1 MSQISTGINAYFSAF
16 GFIRKHK
23 LWAYVFVPGLINLL
37 ILLGVFLFA
46 WEFSGWA
53 VEELVS
59 YFGYGD
65 VIDGSW
71 WVLASTWIVTFII
84 RSLLLVSYFAIYK
97 NLILIIM
104 SPIMAFLTEKCLEKM
119 GESVPDFD
127 WISFLK
133 NVLRG
138 IRVALVNIVKEFI
151 LLILV
156 AMLIWIPIVGFLSP
170 ILFFS
175 ISAYFYGYSMM
186 DYVHEVRGLSLKEG
200 NRQVWQQKWL
210 SLTLGGGFYG
220 ILLIPFVGLLLAPS
234 FGVVATVV
242 SMKKLDQ

>member
-1 MSQISTGINAYFSAF
+1 MIQIGTGINAYFSAF
-16 GFIRKHK
+16 GFIKKHK
-23 LWAYVFVPGLINLL
+23 LWGYVFVPGLINLL
-37 ILLGVFLFA
+37 ILAGVFLFA

-53 VEELVS
+53 VESLLA
-59 YFGYGD
+59 YFGYAASLE
-65 VIDGSW
+65 GSW
-71 WVLASTWIVTFII
+71 WITLSTWLVTFVI
-84 RSLLLVSYFAIYK
+84 RTLLVVSYFAIYK

-119 GESVPDFD
+119 GETVPDFD

-138 IRVALVNIVKEFI
+138 LRVALVNIVKEFI

-156 AMLIWIPIVGFLSP
+156 GLLIWVPLIGFLSP

-200 NRQVWQQKWL
+200 NREVWQQKGL
-210 SLTLGGGFYG
+210 SLTLGAGFYG
-220 ILLIPFVGLLLAPS
+220 ILLIPFIGLLIAPS
-234 FGVVATVV
+234 FGVVATVI
-242 SMKKLDQ
+242 SMKKLDK